1 MPFIKSDNSLINSS
15 YTLVD
20 NQFITRFMPDT
31 EPFFISVY
39 LFGLYLS
46 QTGEGI
52 NTQDTMQTALNLSED
67 EIRCA
72 YAYWEE
78 LGLCTV
84 IDGTPF
90 QVIYNPVRS
99 GELYKKIKPSKYKTF
114 NKNVQTLLCDRMITP
129 SEFNEYYLFLEESF
143 FEPEALVAVVKYCV
157 AIKGANVAYSYIL
170 AVARNLNKQGVRT
183 EDAVNARL
191 NKPLPYLEDLRT
203 VLRSLGLRRSPEF
216 ADKEL
221 YEKWINEY
229 GFVFLVIDYVA
240 KNYCKRGGM
249 DFLDKKLSEF
259 YRQRLFSVREIEE
272 FNEARSRNTDLARKL
287 VKQIGLYY
295 QNVDFIVEDY
305 LIKWLTMGFD
315 EETLLNVAK
324 YCSTCNIRTLSGLD
338 DSINRFYNLGI
349 TTTDAINSYL
359 EAILTVDREIKKLLE
374 AMGIERKVNKFDRQ
388 CYRQWT
394 EIWGLPLSLINH
406 AATAAATAYNP
417 MAYLNKIL
425 ADYKNKGILSVE
437 QAKAHEVLSQ
447 STEKPEKKKSSA
459 VTETR
464 DYSKEELDAL
474 FTVFD

>member
-1 MPFIKSDNSLINSS
+1 
-15 YTLVD
+15 
-20 NQFITRFMPDT
+20 
-31 EPFFISVY
+31 
-39 LFGLYLS
+39 
-46 QTGEGI
+46 
-52 NTQDTMQTALNLSED
+52 
-67 EIRCA
+67 
-72 YAYWEE
+72 
-78 LGLCTV
+78 
-84 IDGTPF
+84 
-90 QVIYNPVRS
+90 
-99 GELYKKIKPSKYKTF
+99 
-114 NKNVQTLLCDRMITP
+114 
-129 SEFNEYYLFLEESF
+129 
-143 FEPEALVAVVKYCV
+143 
-157 AIKGANVAYSYIL
+157 
-170 AVARNLNKQGVRT
+170 
-183 EDAVNARL
+183 
-191 NKPLPYLEDLRT
+191 
-203 VLRSLGLRRSPEF
+203 
-216 ADKEL
+216 
-221 YEKWINEY
+221 
-229 GFVFLVIDYVA
+229 
-240 KNYCKRGGM
+240 
-249 DFLDKKLSEF
+249 
-259 YRQRLFSVREIEE
+259 
-272 FNEARSRNTDLARKL
+272 
-287 VKQIGLYY
+287 
-295 QNVDFIVEDY
+295 
-305 LIKWLTMGFD
+305 MGFD